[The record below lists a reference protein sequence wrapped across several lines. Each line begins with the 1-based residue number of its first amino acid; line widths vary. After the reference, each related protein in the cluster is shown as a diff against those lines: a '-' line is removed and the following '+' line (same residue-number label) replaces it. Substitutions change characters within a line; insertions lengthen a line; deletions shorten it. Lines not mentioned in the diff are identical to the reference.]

1 MEITISAMLVVMLL
15 FLFVII
21 TENLLNWGFRK
32 TADDEI
38 VVLIVILWIAR
49 TSLVIGILSEILM

>member
-1 MEITISAMLVVMLL
+1 MEVTISAMLIVILL

-21 TENLLNWGFRK
+21 TENLLNWGFRE

-38 VVLIVILWIAR
+38 VLLIVILWIVR
-49 TSLVIGILSEILM
+49 TGLVIGILSEILI